1 MMARMEST
9 PAKPGILWVVSTP
22 IGNLDDMA
30 PRAVE
35 VLGDADAIAA
45 EDTRHSG
52 RLLKHFGVQARQIS
66 LHEHNEAQRV
76 SFLVKRLEAGESIAL
91 ISDAGTP
98 LISDPGY
105 RLVHAARRAG
115 IPVSGVP
122 GPCAA
127 VAALSIA
134 GLPTDRFRFEG
145 FLPPKAGARD
155 RRLDSL
161 KNASETLV
169 FYETPKRVVRTLQAL
184 AQVFGPDREA
194 VLCRELTKLHETV
207 LPGTLESLIRRL
219 EDEPGQLRGEMV
231 LVVAGVSAEGDPDSQ
246 LEEGRRLFDLLRQE
260 LSAGKAA
267 KLAASWCGCR
277 RRDLYE

>member
-1 MMARMEST
+1 MMVFMES
-9 PAKPGILWVVSTP
+9 ASANSGILWVVSTP
-22 IGNLDDMA
+22 IGNLGDLA

-35 VLGDADAIAA
+35 LLGKADAIAA

-52 RLLKHFGVQARQIS
+52 RLLKHFGIQARQVS

-76 SFLVKRLEAGESIAL
+76 SFLVERLEAGDTIAL
-91 ISDAGTP
+91 ICDAGTP

-105 RLVHAARRAG
+105 RLVRAAREAG
-115 IPVSGVP
+115 IAVSSVP

-161 KNASETLV
+161 KHAFETLV
-169 FYETPKRVVRTLQAL
+169 FYETPRRVVRTLQAMIRF
-184 AQVFGPDREA
+184 FGPDRKA

-207 LPGTLESLIRRL
+207 LSGSLESLIAHL
-219 EDEPGQLRGEMV
+219 DNEPGQLRGEMV
-231 LVVAGVSAEGDPDSQ
+231 LVVAGESAEGDPDRQ
-246 LEEGRRLFDLLRQE
+246 LEEGRRMFELLRQE

-267 KLAASWCGCR
+267 KLAASWSGCR
-277 RRDLYE
+277 RRDLYQ

>member
-1 MMARMEST
+1 MESAST
-9 PAKPGILWVVSTP
+9 RSGILWVVSTP

-35 VLGDADAIAA
+35 VLGEADAVAA

-52 RLLKHFGVQARQIS
+52 RLLKHFGIQARQIS
-66 LHEHNEAQRV
+66 LHEHNEAQRA

-91 ISDAGTP
+91 ICDAGTP

-105 RLVHAARRAG
+105 RLVRAARQAG
-115 IPVSGVP
+115 VAVSSVP

-161 KNASETLV
+161 KRASQTVV
-169 FYETPKRVVRTLQAL
+169 FYETPRRVVRTLQAL

-207 LPGTLESLIRRL
+207 LSGSLESLIARL
-219 EDEPGQLRGEMV
+219 DNEPGQLRGEMV
-231 LVVAGVSAEGDPDSQ
+231 LVVAGASAEGDPDRQ
-246 LEEGRRLFDLLRQE
+246 LEEGRRMFELLRRE

>member
-1 MMARMEST
+1 MESA
-9 PAKPGILWVVSTP
+9 PAKSGILWVVSTP
-22 IGNLDDMA
+22 IGNLDDMG

-35 VLGDADAIAA
+35 VLGEADAIAA

-52 RLLKHFGVQARQIS
+52 RLLKHFGIQARQIS

-76 SFLVKRLEAGESIAL
+76 SFLVKRLEAGETIAL
-91 ISDAGTP
+91 ICDAGTP

-105 RLVHAARRAG
+105 RLVRAARQAG
-115 IPVSGVP
+115 IAVSSVP

-145 FLPPKAGARD
+145 FVPPKAGARD

-161 KNASETLV
+161 KHALETLV
-169 FYETPKRVVRTLQAL
+169 FYETPRRVVRTLQAMTRS
-184 AQVFGPDREA
+184 FGPGREA
-194 VLCRELTKLHETV
+194 VLCRELTKMHETV
-207 LPGTLESLIRRL
+207 LSGSLDSLIARL
-219 EDEPGQLRGEMV
+219 DNEPGQLRGEMV
-231 LVVAGVSAEGDPDSQ
+231 LVVAGASAEGDPDRQ
-246 LEEGRRLFDLLRQE
+246 LEEGRRMFELLRQE

>member
-1 MMARMEST
+1 MESAS
-9 PAKPGILWVVSTP
+9 AKSGILWVVSTP

-35 VLGDADAIAA
+35 VLGEADAIAA

-52 RLLKHFGVQARQIS
+52 RLLKHFGIQARQIS

-76 SFLVKRLEAGESIAL
+76 SFLVKRLEAGDTIAV
-91 ISDAGTP
+91 ICDAGTP

-105 RLVHAARRAG
+105 RLVRAARHAG
-115 IPVSGVP
+115 IAVSSVP

-155 RRLDSL
+155 KRLDSL
-161 KNASETLV
+161 KDTFETVV
-169 FYETPKRVVRTLQAL
+169 FYETPRRVVRTLRAMTRY
-184 AQVFGPDREA
+184 FGPDREA

-207 LPGTLESLIRRL
+207 LSGSLESLIGRL
-219 EDEPGQLRGEMV
+219 ENEPGQLRGEMV
-231 LVVAGVSAEGDPDSQ
+231 LVVAGEPASVDPDRQ
-246 LEEGRRLFDLLRQE
+246 LEEGRRLFELLRQE

-267 KLAASWCGCR
+267 KLAASWSGCR
-277 RRDLYE
+277 RRDLYQ